1 MSARQLPET
10 LNAQSTIVLA
20 IAALVISVG
29 VGGAAVGVG
38 PAAEIQTPGVF
49 QTDQPETS
57 VALEPESAT
66 VDEGE
71 TTTYDVVVSDA
82 NGGVGAYDFTVSI
95 DDPSVASIAAVEVR
109 GSPAEQTTDVSV
121 AGDGSS
127 ADVAAALAN
136 TSDTGSVPIA
146 TVTVSGD
153 AEGTSDIGLTVD
165 ALGTEAGESYVV
177 TETTGASITVESD
190 DPAPEP
196 EPDPANFQVS
206 DLNAPDSATQG
217 DNITVSA
224 DVTNDGDEEATQT
237 VQFRLD
243 VDGNGTLEGDEA
255 LTSQEVTLD
264 GDETQTV
271 TFSDLD
277 TSALAPGDYAHGV
290 FTDDD
295 SATATITIEAADDGD
310 DGADDGD
317 DGADDGDD
325 GADDGDDGADDGDDG
340 ADDGDDGDAGDGDDG
355 ADDGDD
361 GDGEADLETAVSL
374 QPAESTVT
382 VGETTT
388 YDVVVDTANGGVGA
402 YDFDITVDDP
412 SVASVTDL
420 EFGGDPSSATS
431 NATFADDGSSVSVSA
446 ALANTSDTG
455 SVTIATATV
464 TGDAPGTS
472 GLSLAV
478 DALGTE
484 EGESYTVTETTDASI
499 TVESDDAGDGDDGT
513 DDGDDGADDGD
524 DGADDGDDG
533 ADDGDDGDAGDG
545 DDGTDDGDDGDA
557 GDGDDGADD
566 GGDGADDG
574 DDGADD
580 GDDGADDGD
589 DGADDGDDGADD
601 GDAGDGAD
609 EEFTLDEI
617 AQAKYDRDFA
627 DLSTE
632 TAGEVQAIYN
642 RQPFPD
648 GTGPADIRTRDEIA
662 NDRYGH
668 DFDDVSRETTIE
680 IQNDYDAQF
689 GPLPSDPAY
698 TLDDIAQAKYGEDF
712 ANLSVETAGEV
723 QAIYNR
729 QPFPD
734 GTGPADIRTRDEIA
748 NDRYGHDFDDVS
760 RETTIEIQND
770 YDAQFGDSE
779 A

>member
-1 MSARQLPET
+1 MSARQLPGT
-10 LNAQSTIVLA
+10 LNAQSTVVLA

-29 VGGAAVGVG
+29 IGGAAVGVG

-49 QTDQPETS
+49 QADQPETS

-95 DDPSVASIAAVEVR
+95 DDLSVASITAVDVR
-109 GSPAEQTTDVSV
+109 GSPAEQTTDVSI

-127 ADVAAALAN
+127 ADIAAALAN
-136 TSDTGSVPIA
+136 TSDSGSVPIA

-153 AEGTSDIGLTVD
+153 AEGTSDIGLTLD
-165 ALGTEAGESYVV
+165 ALGTEAGNSYSV
-177 TETTGASITVESD
+177 TETTGAAITVEGD
-190 DPAPEP
+190 EPEP
-196 EPDPANFQVS
+196 EPEPADFQVS
-206 DLNAPDSATQG
+206 NLNAPGNATQG

-224 DVTNDGDEEATQT
+224 DVTNDGDEAATQT

-255 LTSQEVTLD
+255 LTAQEVTLD
-264 GDETQTV
+264 GGETQAV

-277 TSALAPGDYAHGV
+277 TSGLAPGDYAHGV

-295 SATATITIEAADDGD
+295 SATATITIEADDDGDDGADDGDDGDAGDGD

-325 GADDGDDGADDGDDG
+325 GADDGDDGADDGDD
-340 ADDGDDGDAGDGDDG
+340 
-355 ADDGDD
+355 
-361 GDGEADLETAVSL
+361 EADLETAVSL

-388 YDVVVDTANGGVGA
+388 YDVVVDTADGGVGA
-402 YDFDITVDDP
+402 YEFDITVDDP

-420 EFGGDPSSATS
+420 EFGGDPSAATS
-431 NATFADDGSSVSVSA
+431 NATFADDGSSVTVSA

-455 SVTIATATV
+455 SVTVATATV

-484 EGESYTVTETTDASI
+484 AGESYTVTETTDASI
-499 TVESDDAGDGDDGT
+499 TVESDDAGDGDDGA
-513 DDGDDGADDGD
+513 DDGDDGADDGDDGADDGDDSDAGDGD

-545 DDGTDDGDDGDA
+545 V
-557 GDGDDGADD
+557 
-566 GGDGADDG
+566 
-574 DDGADD
+574 
-580 GDDGADDGD
+580 
-589 DGADDGDDGADD
+589 
-601 GDAGDGAD
+601 D

-617 AQAKYDRDFA
+617 AQAKYGEGFA
-627 DLSTE
+627 DLSVE

-642 RQPFPD
+642 RQPFPE
-648 GTGPADIRTRDEIA
+648 GTRPADIQTRDEIA

-729 QPFPD
+729 QPFPE